1 MERII
6 KFRGKSIS
14 GDWVYGDL
22 IQLDTQLCIAGSHQ
36 WAGMPANNSIEID
49 VTKIVPETVGL
60 FSGLKA
66 GKHKMNLDPDV
77 YEGDL
82 FRGLDADDND
92 IFYVVMWID
101 QRGAF
106 YMVPIDHYT
115 VIRDNDVSREKEF
128 DWLFQDALLYDFSI
142 DVGLMKVGNIHDNPE
157 LINKL

>member
-1 MERII
+1 MERTI

-14 GDWVYGDL
+14 GDWIYGMPTYDFMYVFNGE
-22 IQLDTQLCIAGSHQ
+22 QLDSVDNYRVDA
-36 WAGMPANNSIEID
+36 
-49 VTKIVPETVGL
+49 ETIGQ
-60 FSGLKA
+60 FTGLKA

-101 QRGAF
+101 QRCAF
-106 YMVPIDHYT
+106 YMIPINHYT

-157 LINKL
+157 ILKDK